1 MQLRI
6 YESRQDQKRRTYA
19 AYSSGDMHAGEIVDQ
34 DVREYM
40 RETGASY
47 SNALEARMK
56 EFKQPTAEPR
66 PRPTTA
72 QRYAAGNELDRVAT
86 DLMRWKGIEYSQ
98 ALREGMLANP
108 ILAENYGGHPVR
120 QDGFR
125 VVYGVATPMQ
135 KLGNIIQG
143 VPKQDDGTLDV
154 DRVLGVL
161 ELFSDLNR
169 ESAEQG
175 LTAMA
180 RKAVDNLSGQI
191 TEHLP
196 RAMDEVRRRYPALR
210 RMAETGEAS
219 EEALRILFP
228 QFFK

>member
-1 MQLRI
+1 M
-6 YESRQDQKRRTYA
+6 SREQIRQAYRAYA
-19 AYSSGDMHAGEIVDQ
+19 TGDLEAGKMVDE
-34 DVREYM
+34 DVNAVM
-40 RETGASY
+40 KQTGASY
-47 SNALEARMK
+47 SAALAARIK
-56 EFKQPTAEPR
+56 EFKQPTVEPR
-66 PRPTTA
+66 LRPTMA
-72 QRYAAGNELDRVAT
+72 QRYAAGKELDQVAT
-86 DLMRWKGIEYSQ
+86 ALMRWKGIEYSQ

-143 VPKQDDGTLDV
+143 VPKQDDGSLDV
-154 DRVLGVL
+154 DTVLGVL

-169 ESAEQG
+169 EAAEHG

-210 RMAETGEAS
+210 RMAETGEATTD
-219 EEALRILFP
+219 ALRTLFP